1 VTDKQSS
8 HPSLRRLLETT
19 RDEELDCD
27 RFQELVASWIDGGI
41 TDPKLREL
49 LAHHQQQCP
58 ECSEELE
65 ILRRALEPD
74 AG

>member
-8 HPSLRRLLETT
+8 RPSLRRLLETT
-19 RDEELDCD
+19 RNEELDCD
-27 RFQELVASWIDGGI
+27 RFQELVASWIDGRI
-41 TDPKLREL
+41 SDPALRDL
-49 LAHHQQQCP
+49 LEHHQRQCP

-65 ILRRALEPD
+65 ILRRALAPG

>member
-8 HPSLRRLLETT
+8 RPSLRRLLETT
-19 RDEELDCD
+19 RDDELDCD
-27 RFQELVASWIDGGI
+27 RFQALVASWIDGRI
-41 TDPKLREL
+41 ADSQLREL
-49 LAHHQQQCP
+49 LEHHQQQCP
-58 ECSEELE
+58 ECREELE